1 MSALEQAVDTASR
14 EGREAWPGVE
24 VDADR
29 LRQFIA
35 ERHSDV
41 SAPLGDLCLRDLY
54 LACACVGGDGVAL
67 ASFERVVMPVA
78 AAAAT
83 RAGATDVDEVCQ
95 IVRDILFVG
104 PADRAPAIARYSGHG
119 NLKAWI
125 RVIAAREA
133 YRIGR
138 RDKGRVGA
146 QDEALFDVLT
156 EGTEDPQLDYLK
168 QHYREQFR
176 AAFRAAVGE
185 LERRERTALRLQV
198 LDGLSIDEIG
208 ATYNVHRA
216 TAARWLARA
225 RDHLLVETRKQMA
238 AQLGIQRTEVDS
250 IIRMISSQL
259 DVSLH
264 SVLTSKKK

>member
-1 MSALEQAVDTASR
+1 MTALQQAVAAAAR
-14 EGREAWPGVE
+14 EGREAWPGVD
-24 VDADR
+24 VDGDR
-29 LRQFIA
+29 LRAFLA
-35 ERHSDV
+35 ERDSE
-41 SAPLGDLCLRDLY
+41 ADLCFRDLY
-54 LACACVGGDGVAL
+54 LACGCAAGDRGAL
-67 ASFERVVMPVA
+67 ASFEREVMPVA
-78 AAAAT
+78 AAAAA
-83 RAGATDVDEVCQ
+83 RAGASDVDEVCQ
-95 IVRDILFVG
+95 IVRDILFVAAAG
-104 PADRAPAIARYSGHG
+104 KTPAIERYSGRG
-119 NLKAWI
+119 NLKAWV

-133 YRIGR
+133 YRLGR

-156 EGTEDPQLDYLK
+156 EGSEDPQLDYLK

-216 TAARWLARA
+216 TAARWIARA
-225 RDHLLVETRKQMA
+225 RDRLLSETRKQMA
-238 AQLGIQRTEVDS
+238 AQLGIQRHEVDS

-264 SVLTSKKK
+264 SVLTSKKS